1 MKQLSS
7 FKNNLTH
14 QLSLVREVFT
24 RFYLCAFS
32 AILLAA
38 FWLYFIENGDSLNN
52 TGYNAIFRLMVCLSL
67 CIPAF
72 LALHLYTENKK
83 HKTSII
89 PAGFIMIVSALSF
102 YWKSFET
109 YGRIGIFYPENQS
122 IRYFALFLG
131 AHGLVAISV
140 FRRLADIQGFWQF
153 NKHLLLRTATGLFY
167 SLVLFL
173 GIIAAF
179 AALDALFDFSIN
191 EKRYMQT
198 FVIMLVIYNT
208 FFVLGG
214 IRKDLPSYNKEEDY
228 PFSLKIFTQYVLIPL
243 MALYL
248 TILYAYTVKIIIL
261 WSLPKG
267 WVSNLVLCF
276 SIAGILAFLLVYPIR
291 DRADNKWVKIFS
303 KAFYI
308 ALLPLIILLHIS
320 IWTRISDYG
329 ITPERYTIGVLS
341 VWLTGITLYFIASK
355 KDNIIAI
362 PYTLALLFIF
372 SCFGPW
378 GFEAVSRDSQR
389 KRLGN
394 ILEKNYIKNTSA
406 AGDLSQAGPGDSVK
420 TEIHSISQYLLD
432 QHGPQSLKGLGIKRW
447 DMISDSLIHIK
458 ARPYSFTSNLPYL
471 NALQINSSD
480 LNMPGNLYP
489 KYYSLSLKNQE
500 QQFSVRG
507 FDRIYTFNINE
518 AAGSPDTAIRLED
531 SKLSIHIDDIKTEWE
546 IYKPLT
552 DEIKKCLPPCY
563 GTEQPLILNTV
574 IASGRELR
582 LVITGAE
589 VRETKNDAFK
599 ISNVTGYLLF

>member
-1 MKQLSS
+1 MKQLFS
-7 FKNNLTH
+7 FKNNLAH

-38 FWLYFIENGDSLNN
+38 FWLYFIESGDSLNN
-52 TGYNAIFRLMVCLSL
+52 TGYNAIFRLMICLSL

-72 LALHLYTENKK
+72 LALHLYAEDKK

-89 PAGFIMIVSALSF
+89 TAGFIMIISGLSF
-102 YWKSFET
+102 YWKSFEA
-109 YGRIGIFYPENQS
+109 YGRIDVFYPENPS

-140 FRRLADIQGFWQF
+140 FRRLVDIQGFWQF

-228 PFSLKIFTQYVLIPL
+228 PFSLKVFTQYVLIPL
-243 MALYL
+243 MGLYL
-248 TILYAYTVKIIIL
+248 AILYAYTAKILIL

-291 DRADNKWVKIFS
+291 DRMDNKWVKTFS
-303 KAFYI
+303 RAFYI

-320 IWTRISDYG
+320 IWTRVSAYG

-341 VWLTGITLYFIASK
+341 VWLTGITLYFILSK

-389 KRLGN
+389 KRLGR
-394 ILEKNYIKNTSA
+394 ILEENYIKKIPA
-406 AGDLSQAGPGDSVK
+406 ASELSQAGPGDSLK

-447 DMISDSLIHIK
+447 DIISDSLIHIK
-458 ARPYSFTSNLPYL
+458 TRPYSFTSNLPYL

-480 LNMPGNLYP
+480 LKGPGNHYP
-489 KYYSLSLKNQE
+489 KYYSLYLKNQE

-518 AAGSPDTAIRLED
+518 ASGSPDAAIQLDKR
-531 SKLSIHIDDIKTEWE
+531 KVTIHIDDLDIEWN

-563 GTEQPLILNTV
+563 GAEQPVSLDTIV
-574 IASGRELR
+574 PPGRNLR

-589 VRETKNDAFK
+589 VREAKKDEFN
-599 ISNVTGYLLF
+599 ISNITGYLLF